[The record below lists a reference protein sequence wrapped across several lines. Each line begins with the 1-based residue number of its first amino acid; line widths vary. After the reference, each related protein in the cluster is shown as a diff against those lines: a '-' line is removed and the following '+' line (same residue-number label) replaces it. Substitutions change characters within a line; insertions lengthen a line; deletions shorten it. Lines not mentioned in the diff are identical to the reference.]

1 MKNFSWKL
9 GFALLTFFVGTALAL
24 IWVSFS
30 KKPVEIVNAQS
41 RPSEIK
47 ISVPDDK
54 IPEPPSD
61 DEFPMIRTS
70 KNSSSIRRIK
80 NGGEF
85 CEKYLL
91 RKIAKEKFA
100 DSQLNRLKNFNP
112 EDKTL
117 SPSVKKWLE
126 YMRLDELLAAELK
139 NNQQKALL
147 LSSTSYGATGL
158 ATSLEN
164 WHIEIDN
171 LYSGEFWSFSK
182 NPKLVFWDKNGL
194 LNYYSVIYSDDFLSA
209 TSDRDYNKLTFN
221 IERYKINLDGKAQL
235 ISEEQNLKCE

>member
-1 MKNFSWKL
+1 MRNINWKL
-9 GFALLTFFVGTALAL
+9 GFALLTFFVGTVLAL

-30 KKPVEIVNAQS
+30 NKPVEIVNAQS

-47 ISVPDDK
+47 IPVPDDK

-61 DEFPMIRTS
+61 DEFPIIRTS

-91 RKIAKEKFA
+91 KKIAKEKSA
-100 DSQLNRLKNFNP
+100 DSQLVRLKNFNP
-112 EDKTL
+112 DDEVL

-126 YMRLDELLAAELK
+126 YMRKDDLLATELRS
-139 NNQQKALL
+139 NQRKALL
-147 LSSTSYGATGL
+147 LRSTSYGATGL

-171 LYSGEFWSFSK
+171 FYSDEFWSFSR
-182 NPKLVFWDKNGL
+182 NPKLVFWDKDGL

-209 TSDRDYNKLTFN
+209 TSDRDYDNLTFN
-221 IERYKINLDGKAQL
+221 IERYKVNLDGKAQL
-235 ISEEQNLKCE
+235 INEEQNLKCE

>member
-9 GFALLTFFVGTALAL
+9 GFALLTFFVGTTLAL
-24 IWVSFS
+24 IWVLFS
-30 KKPVEIVNAQS
+30 NKPVEIVNAQS
-41 RPSEIK
+41 RPPEIK
-47 ISVPDDK
+47 IPASDDK
-54 IPEPPSD
+54 TPEPPSD
-61 DEFPMIRTS
+61 NEFPIIRTS

-80 NGGEF
+80 DGGEF

-100 DSQLNRLKNFNP
+100 DSQLIRLKNFNP
-112 EDKTL
+112 KDETL
-117 SPSVKKWLE
+117 SPNVKKWLE
-126 YMRLDELLAAELK
+126 YMRMDELLAVELK

-158 ATSLEN
+158 TTSLEN

-182 NPKLVFWDKNGL
+182 NPKLAFWGKDGL

-221 IERYKINLDGKAQL
+221 IERYKINSDGKAQL